1 MPRIN
6 YKCQCGNEKK
16 KFFSTAKKIKN
27 NIECEE
33 CGEEME
39 RTLSGPT
46 QRSKM
51 VVDNGVQAKAT
62 ELDREIVEIIEDR
75 EKTDLKKRGDAVLE
89 NLK

>member
-6 YKCQCGNEKK
+6 YICKCGNEKK
-16 KFFSTAKKIKN
+16 KFFSSAKKISN
-27 NIECEE
+27 TIECEQ
-33 CGEEME
+33 CGEIVA
-39 RTLSGPT
+39 RILSGPT

-75 EKTDLKKRGDAVLE
+75 EKADLKKRGDAVLE